1 MLQYFFKCSRR
12 HLNAMRWSSG
22 RQDESCGN
30 CRAAAADAGGMDWV
44 ELGVLGGG
52 YCWHNPFT
60 SQHPFG
66 LQSFHP
72 CAGRTRNL
80 CKLKRTPF
88 RAIGNISVYFFLFLY
103 SLSICLICCL
113 LLCCAGA
120 TRERQQ
126 LLIVLLLL
134 SFSLRFGVRPCGH
147 KLPLI
152 DGCIDNNRPPPTNL
166 IKRSYLYILHTI
178 FISMR
183 P

>member
-44 ELGVLGGG
+44 ALGVLGGG

-88 RAIGNISVYFFLFLY
+88 RAIGNISVYFFV
-103 SLSICLICCL
+103 S
-113 LLCCAGA
+113 
-120 TRERQQ
+120 
-126 LLIVLLLL
+126 LL
-134 SFSLRFGVRPCGH
+134 SEYLFDLLFVVMLRRRNSRTTTIVNCFTSSLFFSPFWSAPLRP
-147 KLPLI
+147 
-152 DGCIDNNRPPPTNL
+152 
-166 IKRSYLYILHTI
+166 
-178 FISMR
+178 
-183 P
+183 

>member
-1 MLQYFFKCSRR
+1 MFTQVSCFNIFSSAVGGTWTHCVGR
-12 HLNAMRWSSG
+12 ASG
-22 RQDESCGN
+22 RQEATRGN
-30 CRAAAADAGGMDWV
+30 CRAAADAGGRDWV
-44 ELGVLGGG
+44 ELVVLGGG

-88 RAIGNISVYFFLFLY
+88 RAIGNISVYFFLLFLY
-103 SLSICLICCL
+103 SVSICLICCL

-134 SFSLRFGVRPCGH
+134 FFCSLFLSAPLRP
-147 KLPLI
+147 
-152 DGCIDNNRPPPTNL
+152 
-166 IKRSYLYILHTI
+166 
-178 FISMR
+178 
-183 P
+183 